1 MASSASFNTVSDA
14 TTPPVATHATRATS
28 YDRIREI
35 LRLTKDCA
43 DVAPLLNY
51 ETFTLSGIEANSM
64 VGVEHVMSAL
74 DADETLLMSR
84 TSDGVFV
91 LEPSTMTGAT
101 EGGAS
106 SATTNAPKTKGQ
118 PRSRG
123 IQRRPNMWNSY
134 TTYKSREI
142 RHQGGTPPQ
151 RWGSNPDIKAEYEEW
166 KHDPEK
172 ARALVQMS
180 QMSKLGKLPEHH
192 VPLCEIGTFAK
203 SINLEKLVQECT
215 SKDEAGAV

>member
-1 MASSASFNTVSDA
+1 MASSASDA
-14 TTPPVATHATRATS
+14 ASQATHTTRATS

-74 DADETLLMSR
+74 DADETLLVSR

-91 LEPSTMTGAT
+91 LEPSTMTDAKEEAT
-101 EGGAS
+101 SS
-106 SATTNAPKTKGQ
+106 SAADAPKTKGQ

-142 RHQGGTPPQ
+142 RHYGGTPPQ
-151 RWGSNPDIKAEYEEW
+151 RWGSNPDIKAEYEQW
-166 KHDPEK
+166 KRDPEK

-203 SINLEKLVQECT
+203 SINLEKLVQEST
-215 SKDEAGAV
+215 SELA